1 MTKQLKPIMKKVDRA
16 TEEEIERIIEGILND
31 ISDRCGIGSEWNQI
45 EYEIQEVIKDEWRL
59 IIKEILDERV

>member
-1 MTKQLKPIMKKVDRA
+1 MTIKTKTIDTVMNNKL
-16 TEEEIERIIEGILND
+16 T
-31 ISDRCGIGSEWNQI
+31 DRCGIGSEWNQM

>member
-1 MTKQLKPIMKKVDRA
+1 MTKQLKPIMRKVDRS
-16 TEEEIERIIEGILND
+16 TEEEIERIIEGIVND
-31 ISDRCGIGSEWNQI
+31 ISDRCGIGTEWNQM